1 MPVELQLTIIL
12 ITDYSDDFI
21 HWLIVCFIKY
31 SKQKQFKKKKNL
43 FLLSQFPKA

>member
-21 HWLIVCFIKY
+21 HWLIICFIKY
-31 SKQKQFKKKKNL
+31 SKQKQLKKNL